1 MKENDLKKREKKSM
15 KHLMIATG
23 LVFLLLFL
31 AVMFNVRLKTVIY
44 TIDSDKMHK
53 PILIGLITDL
63 HSCEYGEKQ
72 KILVNEINRN
82 KPDVILL
89 GGDIF
94 DDKIGD
100 DHTIEL
106 LDEITKNYSCYYV
119 TGNHEFWSGRIDRIL
134 QILES
139 YQVKVL
145 RGVTDVIE
153 VRGEKISI
161 SGIDDPEYLDYQEN
175 ESGQENESDQDN
187 ESEQENESEQDTQ
200 LQKISKEIDNQNFTI
215 LLAHRPS
222 YVKTYMEYGFDLVL
236 SGHAHGGQWRFP
248 GAQNGLFA
256 PDEEWFPTYS
266 GGEYDFPGG
275 KMIVSRG
282 LARESTRI
290 PRIFNRPEMVFI
302 KIQ

>member
-1 MKENDLKKREKKSM
+1 MEENNLKKREKKSM
-15 KHLMIATG
+15 KHLMIAASIFF
-23 LVFLLLFL
+23 VLLFL
-31 AVMFNVRLKTVIY
+31 AVMFDVRLKTVIY
-44 TIDSDKMHK
+44 TIDSDKVHK

-106 LDEITKNYSCYYV
+106 LDEITKNYPCYYV

-175 ESGQENESDQDN
+175 ESD
-187 ESEQENESEQDTQ
+187 QDTQ

>member
-1 MKENDLKKREKKSM
+1 MEENDLKKREKKSM
-15 KHLMIATG
+15 KHLMIAAG
-23 LVFLLLFL
+23 IVFLLFFL
-31 AVMFNVRLKTVIY
+31 AVMFDVRPKTVIY
-44 TIDSDKMHK
+44 TIYSDKVHK

-72 KILVNEINRN
+72 KILVNEINKN
-82 KPDVILL
+82 KPDIILL

-106 LDEITKNYSCYYV
+106 LDEITKNYPCYYV

-139 YQVKVL
+139 YQVKFL

-175 ESGQENESDQDN
+175 ESDQD
-187 ESEQENESEQDTQ
+187 NESEQDTQ
-200 LQKISKEIDNQNFTI
+200 LQKISKEIDNQNITI

-248 GAQNGLFA
+248 GVQNGLFA
-256 PDEEWFPTYS
+256 PDEGWFPTYS
-266 GGEYDFPGG
+266 GGEYDFLGG

>member
-1 MKENDLKKREKKSM
+1 MEENDLEKKEKKSM
-15 KHLMIATG
+15 KHLMIVAG
-23 LVFLLLFL
+23 IVFLLLFL
-31 AVMFNVRLKTVIY
+31 AVMFDVRLKTVIY
-44 TIDSDKMHK
+44 TIDSDKVHN

-72 KILVNEINRN
+72 KNLVNEINRN
-82 KPDVILL
+82 KPDIILL

-106 LDEITKNYSCYYV
+106 LDEITKNYPCYYV

-175 ESGQENESDQDN
+175 ESEQDN
-187 ESEQENESEQDTQ
+187 KSDQDTQ
-200 LQKISKEIDNQNFTI
+200 LQRISKEIDNQNFTI

-222 YVKTYMEYGFDLVL
+222 YVKTYMECGFDLVL
-236 SGHAHGGQWRFP
+236 SGHAHGGQWRLP
-248 GAQNGLFA
+248 GVQNGLFA
-256 PDEEWFPTYS
+256 PDEDWFPTYS

-302 KIQ
+302 KIK